1 MSDGYSEEE
10 IAARLGDPAALASQF
25 GESGAPREGKNKV
38 FTVIGLCFAD
48 IFAGLFFILLAAFE
62 LVMAAAGISFAGVCV
77 GLLGRLDIFGIIPS
91 MPYYCGVIL
100 ALALA
105 ALALLSFAGC
115 VYYGAFL
122 RQLVRAFSRFQ
133 KNALASAS
141 GGALLPALAIAPQ
154 FSAAKKRRLRS
165 TALIALIL
173 FAALFVLSYVVCAFS
188 AGSLEFWH
196 AWNWFSPGL

>member
-1 MSDGYSEEE
+1 
-10 IAARLGDPAALASQF
+10 
-25 GESGAPREGKNKV
+25 
-38 FTVIGLCFAD
+38 
-48 IFAGLFFILLAAFE
+48 
-62 LVMAAAGISFAGVCV
+62 MAAAGISFAGVCV

-173 FAALFVLSYVVCAFS
+173 FAALFVLSYVVCAFA

>member
-1 MSDGYSEEE
+1 
-10 IAARLGDPAALASQF
+10 
-25 GESGAPREGKNKV
+25 
-38 FTVIGLCFAD
+38 
-48 IFAGLFFILLAAFE
+48 
-62 LVMAAAGISFAGVCV
+62 MAAAGISFAGVCV

-100 ALALA
+100 ALA
-105 ALALLSFAGC
+105 ALALLSFVGC
-115 VYYGAFL
+115 VYYGAFF
-122 RQLVRAFSRFQ
+122 RRFVRAFSRFH

-141 GGALLPALAIAPQ
+141 GSALLPALAIAPQ
-154 FSAAKKRRLRS
+154 FSAAKKRRLRN
-165 TALIALIL
+165 TALVALIL